1 MSIDPL
7 AADSSRFFKILG
19 YALGCS
25 RMLGGFLGFLGR
37 LLRDSWKILE
47 GVWDSWRFWRDFGGI
62 LGVFKDSRMILRD
75 S

>member
-1 MSIDPL
+1 
-7 AADSSRFFKILG
+7 
-19 YALGCS
+19 
-25 RMLGGFLGFLGR
+25 MLGGFLGFLGR